1 MANLTDFETWIRT
14 NARTTE
20 PRVPEAKPELS
31 DPSQIRAAAQAS
43 SRQIWSSYDK
53 LHDILDRHEATI
65 QKRWLKRT
73 KQQRL
78 KLLLDVLPNMPSS
91 HRPDLQ
97 ALRVG
102 NEQAPPEEAHL
113 RQAFVLPY
121 INQEDLSKPKSLLLL
136 LNARGRHAPSE
147 FAAMDGD
154 AMQLGIATRSV
165 VPIVLHGYVMMLNW
179 ISVAEDYGKLLG
191 RDDHPDAFDW
201 MHTRR
206 QFLPGQGLLV
216 LVAQAKLLGFLL
228 ECCFKLLHDVS
239 PAKLRSDDH
248 PLQPEPA
255 SVYDNGK
262 GGFSSLGTITEQA
275 PYHLPT
281 KLDLRHIVSLLA
293 AREDAAEDHLWLLR
307 EDPSY
312 FAEWLLTSREHQQ
325 EHLKDINGE
334 THPVLKPGR
343 ESILWTRVM
352 GGVLTEAYLSLEV
365 FAELRLQAEALCL
378 LQQKYVSVISP
389 SESLPEEYHFALV
402 RFRHYLMQAA
412 KGPLGQLKHTFV
424 ASPPMRKYFA
434 RQPAENLKDIAV
446 RKSDVKMGSAVSDI
460 LWPMRTL
467 WEDGQSLFVA
477 RIPAVVDEL
486 NHLLQS
492 EPSAQDLISS
502 HIAGIIG
509 DLSIISQ
516 CLRQLELY
524 QPWANGFDIAFQDW
538 RDGIQIE
545 FAETTK
551 PWEDQMLATFGEKNM
566 RHLTKLGEPS
576 DDKFNYPV
584 KERRTK
590 VNIQALR
597 QAEANL
603 DDFWRKVDQLMHEEA
618 GSLDSTAVHR
628 LLSRS
633 CILQRTPDWVEPSS
647 TQRTQTGSDPELRVL
662 TEPLSAL
669 YFDAKRSTVRTV
681 IDASTV
687 RPPRT
692 KAKTRDIAGP
702 PSAADNDQSVTHTD
716 DAQTIFPVDARALK
730 VFRTLFFDSN
740 VTSTPGEVPWNDF
753 LHALSSTG
761 FLAEKLYGSV
771 WHLKP
776 TKPDL
781 QRGIQFVSPSIPQ

>member
-1 MANLTDFETWIRT
+1 MRINT
-14 NARTTE
+14 RTTG
-20 PRVPEAKPELS
+20 PQVPEAKPELS

-78 KLLLDVLPNMPSS
+78 KFLLDVVPNMPSS
-91 HRPDLQ
+91 HRPDFQ

-102 NEQAPPEEAHL
+102 NEQAPPEEARL

-121 INQEDLSKPKSLLLL
+121 INQEDLSKPKPLLLL
-136 LNARGRHAPSE
+136 LNARGRHAPPE

-154 AMQLGIATRSV
+154 AMHLGIATRSV

-206 QFLPGQGLLV
+206 QFLPGEGLLV
-216 LVAQAKLLGFLL
+216 LAAQAKLLGFLL
-228 ECCFKLLHDVS
+228 ECCFKLLHDI
-239 PAKLRSDDH
+239 PIAKLRSDDH
-248 PLQPEPA
+248 APQSAPA
-255 SVYDNGK
+255 SMYDNGT
-262 GGFSSLGTITEQA
+262 GGFSSLRMMTEQA

-293 AREDAAEDHLWLLR
+293 ARENAAEDHLWLLR

-312 FAEWLLTSREHQQ
+312 FAERLLEAKEHRQ
-325 EHLKDINGE
+325 ELLKDMNGE

-343 ESILWTRVM
+343 ESVLWTRII
-352 GGVLTEAYLSLEV
+352 GGVLTEAYPSLEV
-365 FAELRLQAEALCL
+365 FAELRRQAENLCL
-378 LQQKYVSVISP
+378 LQQKSASVISP
-389 SESLPEEYHFALV
+389 SKSLPEGYLFALLK
-402 RFRHYLMQAA
+402 FRHYLKQATT
-412 KGPLGQLKHTFV
+412 GPLGQFKHTFV

-516 CLRQLELY
+516 CLRQLEIY
-524 QPWANGFDIAFQDW
+524 QPWANGFDIAFPDW
-538 RDGIQIE
+538 RAGIQIE

-551 PWEDQMLATFGEKNM
+551 PWDQMLATFGEKHM
-566 RHLTKLGEPS
+566 THLTKLGEPS

-590 VNIQALR
+590 VNTQALR

-603 DDFWRKVDQLMHEEA
+603 DDFWRKADQLMHDEA
-618 GSLDSTAVHR
+618 GNLDSTAVHR

-633 CILQRTPDWVEPSS
+633 CILQRTPEWVEPSS
-647 TQRTQTGSDPELRVL
+647 TQRIQAGSDPELKVL

-669 YFDAKRSTVRTV
+669 YFDAERSTVRTV
-681 IDASTV
+681 SDASTV
-687 RPPRT
+687 QPSGKTT
-692 KAKTRDIAGP
+692 KERGIAGP
-702 PSAADNDQSVTHTD
+702 PPATDNDQSVTRTNH
-716 DAQTIFPVDARALK
+716 AQPIFPVDARALK
-730 VFRTLFFDSN
+730 VFRTLFINAN
-740 VTSTPGEVPWNDF
+740 VTSTPGDVSWNDF
-753 LHALSSTG
+753 LHALTATG
-761 FLAEKLYGSV
+761 FLAEKLYGSL

-776 TKPDL
+776 TKFDM
-781 QRGIQFVSPSIPQ
+781 QRGIQFVSSSVPY

>member
-1 MANLTDFETWIRT
+1 MANLTDFETWLRT

-20 PRVPEAKPELS
+20 PLVPEAKPELS

-53 LHDILDRHEATI
+53 FHDILDRHEATI

-78 KLLLDVLPNMPSS
+78 KLLLDVLPFMPSS
-91 HRPDLQ
+91 HRPDFQ

-102 NEQAPPEEAHL
+102 NEQSPPEEAHL
-113 RQAFVLPY
+113 RQAFLLPY
-121 INQEDLSKPKSLLLL
+121 INQEDLSKPKPLLLL
-136 LNARGRHAPSE
+136 LNARGRHVPSE

-154 AMQLGIATRSV
+154 AMHLGIATRSV
-165 VPIVLHGYVMMLNW
+165 VPVVLHGYVIMLNW

-191 RDDHPDAFDW
+191 RDNHPDAFDW

-206 QFLPGQGLLV
+206 QFLPGEGLLV
-216 LVAQAKLLGFLL
+216 LAAQAKLLGFLL
-228 ECCFKLLHDVS
+228 ECCSKLLHDIPS
-239 PAKLRSDDH
+239 AELRSNDH
-248 PLQPEPA
+248 PPQPEPA
-255 SVYDNGK
+255 SVYDHGK
-262 GGFSSLGTITEQA
+262 GGFWSLGMMTEQA

-312 FAEWLLTSREHQQ
+312 FAERLLESREHRQ
-325 EHLKDINGE
+325 ELLKDINGE

-343 ESILWTRVM
+343 ESILWTRVI

-365 FAELRLQAEALCL
+365 FAELRRQAEDLCL
-378 LQQKYVSVISP
+378 LQQKYTSVISP
-389 SESLPEEYHFALV
+389 SKSLPEEYLFALV
-402 RFRHYLMQAA
+402 KFRHYLKQATE
-412 KGPLGQLKHTFV
+412 GPLGDLKHSFV
-424 ASPPMRKYFA
+424 ASSPMRKYSA
-434 RQPAENLKDIAV
+434 RHPAENLKDIAV
-446 RKSDVKMGSAVSDI
+446 RKSDVKMGNAVSNI

-509 DLSIISQ
+509 NLSIISQ

-538 RDGIQIE
+538 RDDIQIE

-551 PWEDQMLATFGEKNM
+551 PWDQMLATFGEKNM
-566 RHLTKLGEPS
+566 THLTKLGEPTE
-576 DDKFNYPV
+576 DKFTYPV
-584 KERRTK
+584 KERRTN
-590 VNIQALR
+590 VNAQALR

-618 GSLDSTAVHR
+618 ASLDSTAVHR
-628 LLSRS
+628 LLSRF
-633 CILQRTPDWVEPSS
+633 CILQRTPQWAEPSS
-647 TQRTQTGSDPELRVL
+647 RKCTQTASDPELKFL

-669 YFDAKRSTVRTV
+669 YFDAEQSISRTV
-681 IDASTV
+681 VDAAIIQ
-687 RPPRT
+687 PPET
-692 KAKTRDIAGP
+692 KAKTRGIAGP
-702 PSAADNDQSVTHTD
+702 SSAADNAESVTHTD
-716 DAQTIFPVDARALK
+716 DAQTTFPVDARALK
-730 VFRTLFFDSN
+730 VFRTLFFDPS
-740 VTSTPGEVPWNDF
+740 VTSTPGTVSWNDF
-753 LHALSSTG
+753 LHAMTSTG

-771 WHLKP
+771 WHFKP
-776 TKPDL
+776 TKLDV
-781 QRGIQFVSPSIPQ
+781 QHGIQFVSPFDS